1 MKSDLPSSK
10 PDLYVVARIVKA
22 LRDEGPTRRT
32 QLALTTGLSYDSLV
46 RYLGWMGER
55 GFVVLDADDKVVL
68 TSEGVEAYDRL
79 VRWILE
85 YVGKLKFPRF

>member
-1 MKSDLPSSK
+1 MATMRARLFRKTPYTILRVPEVGGDHASAH
-10 PDLYVVARIVKA
+10 VVAMIVKA
-22 LRDEGPTRRT
+22 LRNEGPTRKT

-68 TSEGVEAYDRL
+68 T
-79 VRWILE
+79 
-85 YVGKLKFPRF
+85 P